1 MGMDMNN
8 LFPAI
13 YRAVRSAAVF
23 TVFLTALSSTGYAAD
38 SIWAPPEL
46 EKLIEEALANNQ
58 SISSRQ
64 ARVKGLEKQI
74 PAAGALPDPKLGFA
88 VQSLPTDSFA
98 FDQEPMTQ
106 KQIFLEQTV
115 PWLSKLDLKSE
126 TAAQTAREEEAGL
139 EAARLELARDVAD
152 AWYELGYVAE
162 SQRINAELIELLAR
176 IRRDAESGYAVGE
189 GLQQDIF
196 QAEVERSRLE
206 DEAVRLE
213 SRRSSLEDR
222 LHELTN
228 RQAYDPINPPSNL
241 PEPDFSLSAETLA
254 ENALK
259 ENPDL
264 KGMQAAIEGARAET
278 RLAEK
283 DYYPDFN
290 IRLTY
295 GQRDEDRTG
304 RDLPDFFSAA
314 VAMDIPLWHKSK
326 QSSEVAAATENQRS
340 ARNRYQDLKTRLPYR
355 INSLA
360 AEIKDSRRRYALYK
374 NELIPQAG
382 QWARSALEAY
392 EVDRVAFDSMIEAR
406 IRVLKYRRQAIR
418 LFYNIY
424 QKRAELEAWT
434 GGAVQT
440 EQQRTFHESRGQSHD
455 DQ

>member
-1 MGMDMNN
+1 MKHPQAGGKKW
-8 LFPAI
+8 LLAAALTLLLLTGHSGAAWPAEM
-13 YRAVRSAAVF
+13 
-23 TVFLTALSSTGYAAD
+23 
-38 SIWAPPEL
+38 IWAPPVL
-46 EKLIEEALANNQ
+46 EQLIDEALENNQ
-58 SISSRQ
+58 SLRSRAAQ
-64 ARVKGLEKQI
+64 VKALESRAH
-74 PAAGALPDPKLGFA
+74 AAGTLPDPKLGFA

-115 PWLSKLDLKSE
+115 PWLSKLDLRSE
-126 TAAQTAREEEAGL
+126 TAAYNAREEEARL

-162 SQRINAELIELLAR
+162 SQRINDELVELLER

-196 QAEVERSRLE
+196 QAEVEHSRLE

-213 SRRSSLEDR
+213 SRRSTIEDR
-222 LHELTN
+222 LHELAN
-228 RQAYDPINPPSNL
+228 RQDRESIDPPSAL
-241 PEPDFSLSAETLA
+241 PEPDFSFSAVSLA
-254 ENALK
+254 KSALAR
-259 ENPDL
+259 NPDL
-264 KGMQAAIEGARAET
+264 KELQAAIEGTAAET

-283 DYYPDFN
+283 DYFPDFN

-295 GQRDEDRTG
+295 GQREEDRTG

-326 QSSEVAAATENQRS
+326 QSSEVAAAIENERS
-340 ARNRYQDLKTRLPYR
+340 ARNRYHDLKTRLPYR
-355 INSLA
+355 ISSLA
-360 AEIKDSRRRYALYK
+360 AEIKDSRRRYALYEK
-374 NELIPQAG
+374 ELIPQAG

-392 EVDRVAFDSMIEAR
+392 EVDRVEFDTMIEAR
-406 IRVLKYRRQAIR
+406 IRVLKYRREASR

-424 QKRAELEAWT
+424 QKRAELEAWI
-434 GGAVQT
+434 GGALQT
-440 EQQRTFHESRGQSHD
+440 GQQKTFHESRGQSHD